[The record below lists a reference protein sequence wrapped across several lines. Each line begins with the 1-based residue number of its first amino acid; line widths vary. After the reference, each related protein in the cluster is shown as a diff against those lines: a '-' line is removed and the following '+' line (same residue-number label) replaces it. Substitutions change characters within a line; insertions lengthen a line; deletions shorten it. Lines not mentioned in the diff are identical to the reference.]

1 MKTLLLLFLFPML
14 FQTAAGDSQATVVNS
29 ASAKWDSDAKDPAS
43 QWIVLRQEAKSG
55 ALELFVRYPAG
66 HVFIPHWHNA
76 NERMV
81 LLEGTMTIGKGDA
94 AKTLQAGGYAFLPA
108 KEPQYL
114 ACGAQSRCAFYV
126 YWDSDSKSHPVQ

>member
-1 MKTLLLLFLFPML
+1 MKTLLLLLLVPL
-14 FQTAAGDSQATVVNS
+14 VFQTPAGDSQAMIVNS
-29 ASAKWDSDAKDPAS
+29 ADGKWESDAKEPGS
-43 QWIVLRQEAKSG
+43 QWIVLRQEKSG
-55 ALELFVRYPAG
+55 ALELLVRYPAG

-81 LLEGTMTIGKGDA
+81 LLEGALTIGKGAA
-94 AKTLQAGGYAFLPA
+94 AKTLQPGGYAFLPA

>member
-1 MKTLLLLFLFPML
+1 MKTLLLFLLVPAV
-14 FQTAAGDSQATVVNS
+14 FQTVTGDSQATIVNS
-29 ASAKWDSDAKDPAS
+29 ASAKWDIDAKDPAS
-43 QWIVLRQEAKSG
+43 QWIVLHQDSKSG

-81 LLEGTMTIGKGDA
+81 LLEGTMTIGKGA
-94 AKTLQAGGYAFLPA
+94 GAKTLEAPGYAYLPA

-114 ACGAQSRCAFYV
+114 TCGAQSRCAFYV
-126 YWDSDSKSHPVQ
+126 YWDSDSKSHPVP